1 MPGDFQ
7 IVGDDALNSIIV
19 SHNLNLVDH
28 SVLGCP
34 RAWAWLTFGMNFVVV
49 ARNQQMGDSVARTNF
64 DFAIVT
70 SKYNAVTR
78 LVESNADVVVRDIK
92 WVISTLRAHA
102 LVVLVPMSSSLALV
116 LSTTSRLPTVKMN
129 ILTRNAT
136 GLLRKLG
143 RSKLLLEV
151 CTQKVKFKNNKK

>member
-7 IVGDDALNSIIV
+7 IVSDDALNSIIV
-19 SHNLNLVDH
+19 PHNLNLVDH

-34 RAWAWLTFGMNFVVV
+34 STWAWLTLGMNFVVV

-78 LVESNADVVVRDIK
+78 LIESNADVVVRDIK
-92 WVISTLRAHA
+92 WVFSTLSAHA

-116 LSTTSRLPTVKMN
+116 LSTTSRLPTVKMD

-151 CTQKVKFKNNKK
+151 CTQKVELKNNKK